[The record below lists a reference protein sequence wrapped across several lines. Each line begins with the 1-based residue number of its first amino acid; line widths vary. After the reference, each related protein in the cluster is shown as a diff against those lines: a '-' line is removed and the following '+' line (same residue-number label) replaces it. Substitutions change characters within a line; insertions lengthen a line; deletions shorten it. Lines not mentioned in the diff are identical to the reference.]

1 MCIVYTEVVR
11 IFIAFRTDDEQLN
24 TIEKKKNHKNTYLLS
39 ILYNMCMC
47 IKKRE

>member
-24 TIEKKKNHKNTYLLS
+24 TIEKKKKSQKYIPTKYF
-39 ILYNMCMC
+39 I
-47 IKKRE
+47 